1 MERRDG
7 LTCLCGCVCAGNAEQ
22 LQQLLD
28 DPECNVDLQD
38 EEGRTALHF
47 AGEAATVTS

>member
-1 MERRDG
+1 M
-7 LTCLCGCVCAGNAEQ
+7 CAGNAEQ

-28 DPECNVDLQD
+28 DPECDVDLQD

-47 AGEAATVTS
+47 AGGSLIADDMPKFLQAVQSA